1 MAFCKRLG
9 SLVRQS
15 ISQSG
20 QVSMASMLNSFR
32 CITSKNLFVRYA
44 FLFCLKQKKESLSN
58 KRKLRMMSEVKAD
71 GGGAEGS
78 NDGDDN
84 RDTDVT
90 AVNAFITRVV
100 LLVALQVEAA
110 E

>member
-32 CITSKNLFVRYA
+32 CIPSKTFLFEFLHPIDA

-58 KRKLRMMSEVKAD
+58 KRKLVTK
-71 GGGAEGS
+71 
-78 NDGDDN
+78 
-84 RDTDVT
+84 TDYF
-90 AVNAFITRVV
+90 ARI
-100 LLVALQVEAA
+100 
-110 E
+110 